1 MSLPPILYKV
11 FKTPLPYKETLALQH
26 QIHQLQLSRRRVDA
40 EYPDILLILQHRPT
54 YTGGRRQNVQ
64 DLSAEEARLTGI
76 GADWVPTD
84 RGGETTFHGPG
95 QIVGYPLLDL
105 GRMKMPVRTYV
116 CRLEKLMQRE
126 VAEHGLKHIQSEHT
140 GLFMSPTRKLGSIGV
155 QVRHRLTTHGFAFNV
170 TEEPLSWFNQV
181 VACGLVDVKAT
192 SISRAVEELS
202 ASESKTQPGVT
213 VLEEMSRTVR
223 IFSELMERDME
234 KLEDGQDEEVLA
246 AVSELEDVAAKAGD
260 WPERPLER

>member
-11 FKTPLPYKETLALQH
+11 FKTPLPYKQTLALQH
-26 QIHQLQLSRRRVDA
+26 QIHQLQLSRRKSGAD
-40 EYPDILLILQHRPT
+40 YPDVLLLLQHRPT
-54 YTGGRRQNVQ
+54 YTGGRRQNAQ
-64 DLSAEEARLTGI
+64 DLSAEESRLTGI

-116 CRLEKLMQRE
+116 CRLEKLMQRQ
-126 VAEHGLKHIQSEHT
+126 VAEHGLKHVQSEHT

-170 TEEPLSWFNQV
+170 TEEPLPWFNQV

-192 SISRAVEELS
+192 SISWAVSELVPS
-202 ASESKTQPGVT
+202 RSGAESGIT
-213 VLEEMSRTVR
+213 VSGEMDRTLR
-223 IFSELMERDME
+223 IFAELMERDMQ
-234 KLEDGQDEEVLA
+234 KVEDGQDDELLS
-246 AVSELEDVAAKAGD
+246 AVTELEDVAAKAGD
-260 WPERPLER
+260 WPPQPLVR